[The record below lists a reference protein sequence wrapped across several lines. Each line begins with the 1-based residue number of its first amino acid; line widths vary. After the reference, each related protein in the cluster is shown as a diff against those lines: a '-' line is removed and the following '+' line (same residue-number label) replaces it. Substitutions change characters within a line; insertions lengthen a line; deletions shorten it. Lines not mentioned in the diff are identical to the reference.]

1 MNTFTVAILGRPNV
15 GKSTI
20 FNRVIGQNRALVHHT
35 PGTTRDRNE
44 HLVTHGGKNFTLVDT
59 GGWADDSSV
68 FSPAVRGQM
77 ETAMKQ
83 ADLILFTVDAKTGP
97 TNLDNDLFRLLK
109 KQNKP
114 IVLVVNKIDA
124 PSDEYR
130 LAEFYK
136 YGISEEVTVSAVHGT
151 NFQKLLDTVARY
163 VPAGLP
169 EEAAPKKESA
179 IKIILCGKPNVG
191 KSSLINALINEER
204 VIVDSRPGTTRE
216 AIDVRLEKDGHK
228 YVITDTPGLHR
239 RHKFTTDM
247 EYLMALSTRKAVE
260 HADVAV
266 LLMDATQEI
275 GETESRIAQIILE
288 SGRACV
294 IAMNKWDAVIDR
306 EAATKFIRRELE
318 LKMPFLAYVKLLY
331 VSAKEGLRLDR
342 ILDEVRAAKEEHGKT
357 VAQDELNEVI
367 RTAQSRRIL
376 SRMGKHLIIQKTEQI
391 GHNPPAFVFVVNNR
405 ELVHFSYERYL
416 ENCIRE
422 KFGFAGTPI
431 MLKFRSGKR
440 GGPNADKPLKTQSGK
455 AKAFKSDSRKK
466 KH

>member
-1 MNTFTVAILGRPNV
+1 
-15 GKSTI
+15 
-20 FNRVIGQNRALVHHT
+20 VHHT

-44 HLVTHGGKNFTLVDT
+44 HAVTHAGKFFTLIDT

-83 ADLILFTVDAKTGP
+83 ADLILFTVDSKTGP

-114 IVLVVNKIDA
+114 IILVVNKIDA

-136 YGISEEVTVSAVHGT
+136 YGITEEITVSAVHGT

-163 VPAGLP
+163 IPQRLP
-169 EEAAPKKESA
+169 EETAPSPKKEAA

-191 KSSLINALINEER
+191 KSSIINALINEER

-216 AIDVRLEKDGHK
+216 AIEVRLEKDDHK
-228 YVITDTPGLHR
+228 YIITDTPGLHR

-294 IAMNKWDAVIDR
+294 IAMNKWDAVKDR
-306 EAATKFIRRELE
+306 EAAIKFIRRELE
-318 LKMPFLAYVKLLY
+318 LKMPFLSWVKLLY
-331 VSAKEGLRLDR
+331 VSALEGLRLDR
-342 ILDEVRAAKEEHGKT
+342 LLEEVRAAHLQHGRT
-357 VAQDELNEVI
+357 LPADELNEVI
-367 RTAQSRRIL
+367 RNAQSRRIL
-376 SRMGKHLIIQKTEQI
+376 SRRGKHLIIQKTEQL
-391 GHNPPAFVFVVNNR
+391 GTNPPAFVFVVNNR
-405 ELVHFSYERYL
+405 ELVHFSYLRYL

-422 KFGFAGTPI
+422 KFGLEGTPLI
-431 MLKFRSGKR
+431 LKFRSGKR
-440 GGPNADKPLKTQSGK
+440 GGPDADKPVKTRGGK
-455 AKAFKSDSRKK
+455 TKTYKSDSRKR